1 MTDDIKLKI
10 THKTEFQALQ
20 DLIIVTVAFF
30 VFDAIILF
38 YADLPYLA
46 LLLLAFYAILYFTP
60 VIILH
65 SNYENVNKNKE
76 LIFRTEKLQFGNEII
91 EYKDIERIK
100 AIGTYQSINKNSF
113 SELPY
118 QCAYFYI
125 KIEMKNGNS
134 IYLTNLYSKNL
145 IDIVDNKI
153 YNHTIEK
160 ELTSFPLIKNY
171 S

>member
-20 DLIIVTVAFF
+20 DLIISTIIFLGLS
-30 VFDAIILF
+30 AIVLF
-38 YADLPYLA
+38 YAELPYLA
-46 LLLLAFYAILYFTP
+46 LTLLAFYTILYFTP

-76 LIFRTEKLQFGNEII
+76 LIFQNEKLEFGNEII
-91 EYKDIERIK
+91 EYKNIEKIK
-100 AIGTYQSINKNSF
+100 AVGTYQSINKTSL
-113 SELPY
+113 SKLPY

-125 KIEMKNGNS
+125 KIEMKNSNI

-145 IDIVDNKI
+145 IEIISNRI
-153 YNHTIEK
+153 PNQTIEK
-160 ELTSFPLIKNY
+160 EITSFPFIKNY